1 MMKKDYLEL
10 GQIVNTKGLKGEVKL
25 NSFAED
31 DSVFETL
38 DKVYLKTKTE
48 IVEKQIEKVG
58 YGKNQVILKFKDC
71 NSIDEAET
79 LREMYLLV
87 KRSDLEE
94 LPEGVYYIADLLGL
108 DVYTDEGE
116 LLGKVDDIYS
126 TGANDIY
133 IVKDDLGKQKLLP
146 GIKEVIQE
154 TNLEE
159 GKIIVHLI
167 EGLEGL

>member
-1 MMKKDYLEL
+1 M
-10 GQIVNTKGLKGEVKL
+10 
-25 NSFAED
+25 
-31 DSVFETL
+31 FETL

-133 IVKDDLGKQKLLP
+133 VVKDDLGKQKLLP